1 MAPKRA
7 RTAAAEED
15 GGPGPS
21 TRGAV
26 FEEEEE
32 DDDEEEEEPLRAE
45 EEEEEDDDD
54 DGQATGT
61 GYYTAHA
68 GGRRK
73 SGRLKSR
80 LADLPGGEPRELA
93 KRVHAIMSEGSDAP
107 LSEELRARFSPR
119 YDEWRSLLHSG
130 FSLLLHGHAAASAPA
145 PASGLSLRP
154 QPPASASAAAS
165 ASASTWP

>member
-7 RTAAAEED
+7 RSAAAEED

-32 DDDEEEEEPLRAE
+32 EDEEEEEEPLRAE
-45 EEEEEDDDD
+45 EGEEDDDDD

-93 KRVHAIMSEGSDAP
+93 KRVHAIMSEGADAP

-154 QPPASASAAAS
+154 SASAAAS
-165 ASASTWP
+165 ASTWP